1 VAHLV
6 EVLVVK
12 CCTKWFL
19 MTDHLSS
26 WTVLFIITTWLQC
39 AELGGMEGMK
49 RKGGS
54 GREEAGNGRQG
65 GGESGGGES
74 GGDTYKQLVS

>member
-1 VAHLV
+1 MCACLHACVYMCMCVYVLHVCERVHVCVWGGVGVAHLV

-39 AELGGMEGMK
+39 AELGVW
-49 RKGGS
+49 
-54 GREEAGNGRQG
+54 RE
-65 GGESGGGES
+65 
-74 GGDTYKQLVS
+74 